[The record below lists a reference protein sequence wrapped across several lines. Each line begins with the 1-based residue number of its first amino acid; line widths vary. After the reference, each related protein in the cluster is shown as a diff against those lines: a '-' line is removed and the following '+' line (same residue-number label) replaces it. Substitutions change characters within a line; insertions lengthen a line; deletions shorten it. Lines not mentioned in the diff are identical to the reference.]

1 MRRVGESI
9 LLKHAVECLEFCQ
22 ECGVDVVPGAKFC
35 HSCGARI
42 GSKTGFQT
50 PESDLAEQALIELP
64 LPPQTAVPG
73 AMAEVIDS
81 PDEAVSFSTS
91 APVTVEDKKWNVYV
105 TNRKVVLHR
114 SVGLVFP
121 KESHQELDLG
131 NIHRIAL
138 REEGTLLKEFFLD
151 VDAISMKGRKSDL
164 VNMYRA
170 IQSAR
175 GQAKGR

>member
-1 MRRVGESI
+1 M
-9 LLKHAVECLEFCQ
+9 EFCQ
-22 ECGVDVVPGAKFC
+22 ECGAEVVLEAKFC

-42 GSKTGFQT
+42 SVKTDFRA

-64 LPPQTAVPG
+64 LPPQTAVTG
-73 AMAEVIDS
+73 AMADVIDS

-91 APVTVEDKKWNVYV
+91 APVTVEGKRWNVYV

-114 SVGLVFP
+114 SVGLVFT
-121 KESHQELDLG
+121 KESHQEIDLG

-138 REEGTLLKEFFLD
+138 REEGTLMKEFFLD
-151 VDAISMKGRKSDL
+151 VDTISMKGRKSDL

-170 IQSAR
+170 IQNAR